1 LINNRQGG
9 RRRGRGGQRPP
20 NIGGQ
25 PGNRQDNRQRGNAA
39 QLLEK
44 YKNMA
49 RDAQLGGDRV
59 QSEYY
64 LQFAEHYHRVLGESR
79 ARFDEQRRQRGDDGG
94 AEDDGDDEL
103 MEAGEEQHEQRDLRD
118 ARDHREQREQRPHR
132 DQRPRRDERRANGAQ
147 HDGEGE
153 EDERISL
160 EVLPPSIGR
169 EDDNSGDDD
178 VEPIEAKA
186 QRRPRR
192 PRPEDSEDE
201 IAPAA

>member
-20 NIGGQ
+20 NIGGGQ

-64 LQFAEHYHRVLGESR
+64 LQYAEHYYRVLGESR
-79 ARFDEQRRQRGDDGG
+79 ARFEEQRRQRGDDGG
-94 AEDDGDDEL
+94 ADE
-103 MEAGEEQHEQRDLRD
+103 EGEEEIIDASDEQHEQRP
-118 ARDHREQREQRPHR
+118 QR
-132 DQRPRRDERRANGAQ
+132 DQRQRRADNRSNGVRQ
-147 HDGEGE
+147 DSDSD
-153 EDERISL
+153 EDERIAL

-169 EDDNSGDDD
+169 GDDGEED
-178 VEPIEAKA
+178 AGLGEAP
-186 QRRPRR
+186 RRRGRR
-192 PRPEDSEDE
+192 PRPEDGEDE

>member
-20 NIGGQ
+20 SVGGGQ

-64 LQFAEHYHRVLGESR
+64 LQFAEHYYRVLGESR
-79 ARFDEQRRQRGDDGG
+79 ARFEEQRRQRGDDGG
-94 AEDDGDDEL
+94 ADDEDGDED
-103 MEAGEEQHEQRDLRD
+103 MHEAGDEQQQPQ
-118 ARDHREQREQRPHR
+118 REQREQRPR
-132 DQRPRRDERRANGAQ
+132 REEQRPRRQESRSNGAR
-147 HDGEGE
+147 HESDNDD
-153 EDERISL
+153 DERISL

-169 EDDNSGDDD
+169 EDEG
-178 VEPIEAKA
+178 EEEAETVAAKPRRRT
-186 QRRPRR
+186 RRPRT
-192 PRPEDSEDE
+192 EDTDDE

>member
-1 LINNRQGG
+1 MINNRQGG

-20 NIGGQ
+20 NVGGQ
-25 PGNRQDNRQRGNAA
+25 PGNRQDTRQRGNAT

-64 LQFAEHYHRVLGESR
+64 LQYAEHYHRVLGESR
-79 ARFDEQRRQRGDDGG
+79 SRFDEQRRQRGDEGG
-94 AEDDGDDEL
+94 SGDDGDEE
-103 MEAGEEQHEQRDLRD
+103 MAEAADEQHEQHEQQEQRQQRP
-118 ARDHREQREQRPHR
+118 QREQRP
-132 DQRPRRDERRANGAQ
+132 RRSDSRSNGGSRN
-147 HDGEGE
+147 DSDNDD
-153 EDERISL
+153 DERIPL

-169 EDDNSGDDD
+169 DDD
-178 VEPIEAKA
+178 REDEAEPVAAKP
-186 QRRPRR
+186 RRRSR
-192 PRPEDSEDE
+192 PRPDDSDDE

>member
-1 LINNRQGG
+1 MINNRQGG

-20 NIGGQ
+20 NVGGQ

-39 QLLEK
+39 QLFEK

-94 AEDDGDDEL
+94 MDEDGDEEL
-103 MEAGEEQHEQRDLRD
+103 IEASEDQHEQRD
-118 ARDHREQREQRPHR
+118 HR
-132 DQRPRRDERRANGAQ
+132 DQRDQRPQRDDSRANGAR
-147 HDGEGE
+147 HEDEGDGE

-169 EDDNSGDDD
+169 ESDGDEDS
-178 VEPIEAKA
+178 EQLAAKPR
-186 QRRPRR
+186 RRPRR
-192 PRPEDSEDE
+192 PRAEDSEDE